1 MWLLLL
7 LPVLVTSLT
16 RELVYLGQIY
26 QKSLSQKSTVTGE
39 FSKKLP
45 SWLVMKNGI
54 LYGIPGKEDVGSHVI
69 KISSTSKEEQ
79 IINLIV
85 KEDTS
90 NPCGDEDSYWVEALY
105 EENKPIENRIDAAL
119 DIATALEVNVTE
131 LKVYSYNYSRTF
143 RKVDAI
149 GGDAT
154 AAFTVMKKV
163 ACGDDLDTA
172 ASEMDTF
179 LSAVENVEYD
189 YIVLT
194 KGRVLRPINN
204 ATSTVEKITT
214 VTEIATLRTT
224 RKVDNPP
231 VKLNSLSAFTC
242 ARGVYCE
249 VIVPEST
256 FKDVEDGDT
265 FKLKLSVQ
273 SIDKED
279 SWIMYEHKKLKG
291 VPLEEGDH
299 EFRLEARDKAGQM
312 ASAPFK
318 VSVTPSFPFNHLVM
332 LELDTSIAHFL
343 KPSSLSAFVRRLA
356 HAFRSTPDAVTI
368 RNITGN
374 GGKTI
379 VTWSNNTVPHKI
391 CDHRA
396 LDNIRHTMLTKQRAQ
411 TKIEFVKSVGSQ
423 FHVRKA
429 ALEFAGNCVEKE
441 SEPVSTAPT
450 VEARDLDAFP
460 WLIFFGVL
468 ILLIL
473 LCIVICAICNAIRKS
488 KKKEKPSDYMSKGM
502 PVVFP
507 EEVAEDF
514 EMAHAATPMLTK
526 EERPPL
532 KVSQHENPLYKPP
545 PPLAAASPRIGTTAT
560 VPNQRMPPTYV
571 PP

>member
-1 MWLLLL
+1 MI
-7 LPVLVTSLT
+7 V
-16 RELVYLGQIY
+16 
-26 QKSLSQKSTVTGE
+26 
-39 FSKKLP
+39 
-45 SWLVMKNGI
+45 KNGI
-54 LYGIPGKEDVGSHVI
+54 LYGIPGKEDIGSHVI
-69 KISSTSKEEQ
+69 KISSPSKKEQ
-79 IINLIV
+79 IIEFLV

-90 NPCGDEDSYWVEALY
+90 NPCGNEDCYWVEALY
-105 EENKPIENRIDAAL
+105 ELDEPIENRIDAAL
-119 DIATALEVNVTE
+119 DVATALEVNVTE
-131 LKVYSYNYSRTF
+131 LKVYTYNYSRTF
-143 RKVDAI
+143 RKVEAI

-154 AAFTVMKKV
+154 AAFTIMKKV
-163 ACGDDLDTA
+163 ACGDDLETA

-189 YIVLT
+189 YVVLT
-194 KGRVLRPINN
+194 KGRVLQPTNDSS
-204 ATSTVEKITT
+204 STVGEVTT
-214 VTEIATLRTT
+214 VTEVTTLRTT

-242 ARGVYCE
+242 TRGVYCE
-249 VIVPEST
+249 MIIPEST

-273 SIDKED
+273 SIDKKE
-279 SWIMYEHKKLKG
+279 SWIFYEHKKLKG
-291 VPLEEGDH
+291 VPLNAGDH
-299 EFRLEARDKAGQM
+299 EFRLEARDKVGQM

-318 VSVTPSFPFNHLVM
+318 VSVTQSFPFNHLV
-332 LELDTSIAHFL
+332 LFELDTSVEHFS
-343 KPSSLSAFVRRLA
+343 KPSSLSTFVRRLA
-356 HAFRSTPDAVTI
+356 HAFRSTPDAITI

-374 GGKTI
+374 ATKTV

-396 LDNIRHTMLTKQRAQ
+396 LDGIRHTMLTKQRAQ
-411 TKIEFVKSVGSQ
+411 TKIEFVKLIGSQ

-429 ALEFAGNCVEKE
+429 ALEFAGNCIEKE
-441 SEPVSTAPT
+441 SEPVATAPT

-473 LCIVICAICNAIRKS
+473 LSVLICTVCSAIRKN

-514 EMAHAATPMLTK
+514 EMAHASTPMLTK

-545 PPLAAASPRIGTTAT
+545 PPLATASPRLGAANT